1 VRVLFITP
9 PFHARVV
16 EVGGYG
22 MGYGMHP
29 GMMGGCGM
37 GPGMMGGCGGP
48 EGQKFFDDT
57 RDLRRKMHS
66 KMFDYLELM
75 RDPETSRED
84 VEKLRED
91 MWELKKQ
98 IHERARKVE

>member
-9 PFHARVV
+9 PFHAGVV

-22 MGYGMHP
+22 MH
-29 GMMGGCGM
+29 
-37 GPGMMGGCGGP
+37 PGMMGGCGGP

-57 RDLRRKMHS
+57 RDLRREMHG
-66 KMFDYLELM
+66 KMFDYMELM
-75 RDPETSRED
+75 RDPEASRED
-84 VEKLRED
+84 VEKLREE

-98 IHERARKVE
+98 IHERAEQAE

>member
-9 PFHARVV
+9 PFHAGVV

-22 MGYGMHP
+22 MGYGMH
-29 GMMGGCGM
+29 
-37 GPGMMGGCGGP
+37 PGMMGGCGGP

-57 RDLRRKMHS
+57 RDLRREMHG
-66 KMFDYLELM
+66 KMFDYMELM
-75 RDPETSRED
+75 RDPEASRED
-84 VEKLRED
+84 VEKLREE

-98 IHERARKVE
+98 IHERAEQAE